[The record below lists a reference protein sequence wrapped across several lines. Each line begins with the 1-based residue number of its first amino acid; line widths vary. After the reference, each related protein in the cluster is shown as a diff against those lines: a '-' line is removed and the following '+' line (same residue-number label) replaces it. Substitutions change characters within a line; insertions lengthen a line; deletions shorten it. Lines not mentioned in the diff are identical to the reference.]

1 MAKGDKKLGDQGQL
15 ARLYALA
22 SKKTDKKREKAKTKD
37 AADKAAGRPRRLRED
52 LAGDSMTKKTF
63 TKKLTKKYGDSL
75 DVLGTAKSYTNK
87 VADMRKKKN

>member
-1 MAKGDKKLGDQGQL
+1 MAKKELGDKGQM

-22 SKKTDKKREKAKTKD
+22 AKKTDKKRQKAKTKD
-37 AADKAAGRPRRLRED
+37 ASDKAAGRTRRLRED

-75 DVLGTAKSYTNK
+75 DVLGTARSYTDK
-87 VADMRKKKN
+87 VADMRKKGRN